1 MLFRIFLPLP
11 IPLRFTQMHGIT
23 FSRLGTHLEFKFGE
37 MRRISY
43 GNNSS
48 NALTNAIVK
57 SEVVKDI
64 LQKNSLT
71 PYKERVGFG
80 ELSENRNWNAYIP
93 FDPINSCLDKII
105 FILVGKQN
113 QSNMKKLEALVNFL
127 YNE

>member
-1 MLFRIFLPLP
+1 MNLPNFHCILLYKLCIFEQTKW
-11 IPLRFTQMHGIT
+11 IYNAKICKGSI
-23 FSRLGTHLEFKFGE
+23 FKYCYASKQTKYLY
-37 MRRISY
+37 I
-43 GNNSS
+43 
-48 NALTNAIVK
+48 
-57 SEVVKDI
+57 DI